1 MNLKGKQVL
10 VFGAARSGIS
20 AVKLLQKSEAA
31 VLLYEERKDFDI
43 TNFYGKIDTEKNF
56 RAYLGDF
63 PSYLLDEIDLM
74 IISPGITLEHP
85 FVKKVQ
91 ERKIP
96 IWGEL
101 ELAYRYAKGK
111 IIGITGTNGKTTT
124 TSLAGEVIKTY
135 YNEVF
140 VAGNI
145 GNPYSD
151 IAPDT
156 TDKSV
161 TVLEVSSFQLETVH
175 EFHPHI
181 SVILNITP
189 DHLDRHHTMENYV
202 SLKANIAKNQDK
214 NDLCILNYEDEY
226 TREIGSRIKTQVLYF
241 SSERKLKKGL
251 YLDGDDIVYCKN
263 GYIEKI
269 INVNELKIL
278 GKHNYENVMA
288 CLGIGLAM
296 GVPVELIKK
305 AVTSFTGVE
314 HRIEYVDTINGVKY
328 YNDSKATNPD
338 AAIKAVKAMKSPT
351 ILIAGGYDKG
361 VDFDSLIQSF
371 EGRIKTLVLLGQ
383 TAKKIAD
390 TAVKY
395 GFSDIITVKDL
406 KEAVSVSAKI
416 AKYGD
421 AVLLSPACASW
432 GMFDNFEQRGTMF
445 KEYVKELR
453 K

>member
-1 MNLKGKQVL
+1 MILKGKQVL
-10 VFGAARSGIS
+10 VFGAAKSGIS
-20 AVKLLQKSEAA
+20 AAKLLQKAGAA
-31 VLLYEERKDFDI
+31 VVLYEERKDFDI
-43 TNFYGKIDTEKNF
+43 TKFYGKIDTGENF
-56 RAYLGDF
+56 RAYFGDF
-63 PSYLLDEIDLM
+63 PLDLLDEIDLM
-74 IISPGITLEHP
+74 IISPGIALEHP

-91 ERKIP
+91 ERNIP
-96 IWGEL
+96 VWGEL
-101 ELAYRYAKGK
+101 ELAYRFAKGK

-124 TSLAGEVIKTY
+124 TSLAGEIIKTY

-145 GNPYSD
+145 GTPYSD
-151 IAPDT
+151 IATDT
-156 TDKSV
+156 TEKSV
-161 TVLEVSSFQLETVH
+161 TVLEVSSFQLETIH
-175 EFHPHI
+175 EFHPHVSI
-181 SVILNITP
+181 ILNITP

-202 SLKANIAKNQDK
+202 SLKANIAKNQDE

-241 SSERKLKKGL
+241 SSERKLKNGL
-251 YLDGDDIVYCKN
+251 YLDGDDIVYRKN
-263 GYIEKI
+263 GYIDKI

-288 CLGIGLAM
+288 CVGIGLAM
-296 GVPVELIKK
+296 GIPVELIKK

-338 AAIKAVKAMKSPT
+338 AAIKAVKAMKNPT

-361 VDFDSLIQSF
+361 VAFDSLIRSF
-371 EGRIKTLVLLGQ
+371 DGKIKTLVLLGQ
-383 TAKKIAD
+383 TADKIAD

-395 GFSDIITVKDL
+395 GFSDIIMVKDL
-406 KEAVSVSAKI
+406 KEAVSASARISKS
-416 AKYGD
+416 GD

-432 GMFDNFEQRGTMF
+432 DMFDNFEQRGTMF
-445 KEYVKELR
+445 KKYVKELR